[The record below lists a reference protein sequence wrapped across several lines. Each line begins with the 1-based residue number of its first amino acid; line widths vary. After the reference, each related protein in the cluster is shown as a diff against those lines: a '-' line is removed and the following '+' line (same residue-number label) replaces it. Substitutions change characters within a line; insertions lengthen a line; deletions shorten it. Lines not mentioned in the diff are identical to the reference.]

1 MGIIFKRARK
11 WGGSYVRK
19 KNRWIKKASD
29 ELKKMGQNKDT
40 IDEYEY
46 RRKLIHDELSNLL
59 AAEEKGL
66 IKGKVEGKAEGLTQV
81 ATNLLKAGLEK
92 ELTVTVTGLSIKK
105 IEKIKENL
113 KLNWVP

>member
-1 MGIIFKRARK
+1 MLEKR
-11 WGGSYVRK
+11 
-19 KNRWIKKASD
+19 IEELKKASD
-29 ELKKMGQNKDT
+29 ELKKMSQNKDT

-66 IKGKVEGKAEGLTQV
+66 IKGKVEGKAEGKAKSLTQV

-92 ELTVTVTGLSIKK
+92 ELIVTVTGLSIKK
-105 IEKIKENL
+105 NEKIKENL
-113 KLNWVP
+113 KLN